1 MDEYIHALYHA
12 WAQEEDLDNAINLE
26 IEELRFSAMTF
37 TLTFKSTIEDVN
49 SAYALLEMESASST
63 HKGSSKGFFITPH
76 DIVDFSDEIDNGSVL
91 VHLQSRPFSFGYQY
105 SHVHRI
111 VDMVRASLSGKDNL
125 TAALYGSDDLQNWRL
140 LTYVNRKNVTLS
152 QLRTGPSARSWR
164 YYTICIGGKAP
175 VDTDFGPV
183 LIDAD
188 PVIRRIG

>member
-12 WAQEEDLDNAINLE
+12 WAQEEALDNAINLE

-63 HKGSSKGFFITPH
+63 HKESSKGFFITPH

-140 LTYVNRKNVTLS
+140 LTYVNRKSVTLS